1 MEPRGRQQRTVVAV
15 GRIEKRVRA
24 REMRVAMTQ
33 PEAILWSCLRAN
45 GVAGYHFRRQV
56 VIQGFIVDFYCHQVA
71 LVIEVDGKVHD
82 SQVAY
87 DRERDD
93 VIRSTGINVLRFTND
108 EVVNNLSW
116 VLKRIKKDINY
127 RP

>member
-1 MEPRGRQQRTVVAV
+1 
-15 GRIEKRVRA
+15 
-24 REMRVAMTQ
+24 
-33 PEAILWSCLRAN
+33 
-45 GVAGYHFRRQV
+45 